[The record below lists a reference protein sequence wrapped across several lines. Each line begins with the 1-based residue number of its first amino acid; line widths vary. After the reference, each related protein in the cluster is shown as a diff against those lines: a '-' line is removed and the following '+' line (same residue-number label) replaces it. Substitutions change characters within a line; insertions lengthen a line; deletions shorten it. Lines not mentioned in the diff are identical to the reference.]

1 MGNRFGH
8 AGVQQNSGLD
18 AAAPAVGR
26 QTQTGN
32 PDNSGSVQSLFV
44 LFADIRQFSRLT
56 EQVSLQ
62 VLYSFLS
69 DYFQLFAASV
79 EEHGGQVN
87 KFLGDGALALF
98 RSPLAGGKALAPVR
112 AALHL
117 HAQFMRL
124 HTCWLTQGMTQA
136 RVQTAPGEPAV
147 QVVQVDL
154 GVGISYGEVFLG
166 PIIAGANGSVDVTVI
181 GQAVNVA
188 QRLATDCNPGGV
200 YCTGAARQL
209 LGSTVQVQSLGCF
222 QPKGMASTQSL
233 FQLLALE

>member
-136 RVQTAPGEPAV
+136 HVQ
-147 QVVQVDL
+147 QVAQVDL

-166 PIIAGANGSVDVTVI
+166 PITAGASSNVDVTVI

-209 LGSTVQVQSLGCF
+209 LDSTVQVQSLGCF
-222 QPKGMASTQSL
+222 QPKGMANTQSL